1 VRVEELDCIVK
12 ALDFVVLKVENTVL
26 VKIVV
31 SVFNTL
37 VLVA

>member
-12 ALDFVVLKVENTVL
+12 ALDFVELKVENTVL